1 MKKNDQ
7 KLHKLEENNR
17 LLREE
22 LQLMREVHEGISIDM
37 EPREL
42 IRKIVSTIYS
52 HINVDIFNIGV
63 INGNDKMVIND
74 LMEGQVEFSE
84 ASSNF
89 YQPIMGVELDYH
101 TSPLWVCAAARE
113 KKVIYYPQIIKADFP
128 EPMWPVLDKI
138 GLRACYIAPITIGEK
153 VLGALLLGMVN
164 KPLILD
170 DMDLE
175 LIESRLGLIARV
187 IENSRLYEQLRAQKE
202 KIDTLMLNILPAK
215 ICRELEQK
223 GQVQPVLHKSASV
236 LFTDFV
242 GFTQISETM
251 APEDLIR
258 ELDLCFSHFDSVAK
272 RYKLE
277 KIKTIGDS
285 YMCAAGIPEQ
295 NPAHFMDVALAALE
309 IRDFMARMKGIR
321 EELGFDYWDLR
332 IGIHTGSLIAGVIGE
347 NKFSYDIW
355 GDTVNLASRMESS
368 GIIGEINISQELNS
382 FLSPYFIS
390 EFRGK
395 VPAKNKGEVEMFLLK
410 RLKEEYSLNREGKV
424 PNEKFWNAYQAVS
437 G

>member
-1 MKKNDQ
+1 MKKNNA
-7 KLHKLEENNR
+7 KLYELEKNNR

-22 LQLMREVHEGISIDM
+22 LQLIREVHEGISIDI

-52 HINVDIFNIGV
+52 HINVDIFNIGI
-63 INGNDKMVIND
+63 INANDKMVIND
-74 LMEGQVEFSE
+74 LVEDQIQFSE
-84 ASSNF
+84 AVSNF
-89 YQPIMGVELDYH
+89 YQPILGVELDYH
-101 TSPLWVCAAARE
+101 KFPIWMCVAARE
-113 KKVIYYPQIIKADFP
+113 NKVIYYPQIIKTDFP

-138 GLRACYIAPITIGEK
+138 GLRACYVAPIVIGDK
-153 VLGALLLGMVN
+153 VLGSLLLGMIN
-164 KPLILD
+164 KPLILE

-187 IENSRLYEQLRAQKE
+187 VENSRLYEQLRAQKE
-202 KIDTLMLNILPAK
+202 KIDTLMLNILPAS

-295 NPAHFMDVALAALE
+295 NPAHYMDVALAALE
-309 IRDFMARMKGIR
+309 IRNFMTRMKGIR
-321 EELGFDYWDLR
+321 KELGFDYWDLR

-368 GIIGEINISQELNS
+368 GIIGEINISRELNS
-382 FLSPYFIS
+382 VLTPYFIS

-410 RLKEEYSLNREGKV
+410 RLKDEYSINQEGKV
-424 PNEKFWNAYQAVS
+424 PNEKFWDAYQKITS
-437 G
+437 